1 MGLTREK
8 PAARRPSRR
17 ASDLTV
23 ALAGSPNVGK
33 STVFNALTGMH
44 QHTGNWTGKTVSL
57 AFGEAKCG
65 DKTVSLVDLP
75 GCYSLDFLSPEE
87 KVSRDFLAS
96 GEADGVIIVCDALS
110 LERNLILVIQ
120 ILELC
125 PRAVLCVNLMD
136 EAKKSGAEPDIGVL
150 RRELGIP
157 VIPCAARSGVGV
169 DKLLPTLYGVI
180 EEGEK
185 TSSRFLASYGA
196 LIENAAG
203 DIEDKCRISPFES
216 LAILC
221 GQVPD
226 SLGESDL
233 LLIERIRE
241 SLDSRGIPPDRAAE
255 HIRNARVAEA
265 SRIASSAND
274 EKPKPR
280 RAAQIADRILTGKY
294 TAAPAMC
301 VMLFVIFWITAHGA
315 NYPSEFLTDLSVRL
329 EGFLRGFLESTP
341 LPPLFISALI
351 DGVYRVSS
359 WVFCVMLPPM
369 AIFFPIFTLLEDLG
383 VFPRIAF
390 NLDRAFRACGSCGK
404 HALTCAMGF
413 GCNAVGVC
421 GCRIIESPRERAI
434 AVLTNTFIP
443 CNGRI
448 GGIFLI
454 ISVFFAA
461 SPVGRSAVFF
471 LIFAAAVAVTFAVS
485 FILSK
490 TLYRG
495 KSGTFALEMVAY
507 RRPQI
512 GKTIVRSVFDR
523 TLFVLGR
530 ALAVAA
536 PAGLVI
542 WFAANVEIAG
552 VSLLGHLSAFLDP
565 LGRLL
570 GMDGTILSAFI
581 LGIPANEIVLP
592 LCAMMYTSAASL
604 DHALSVAD
612 ALSGAGWSTVTA
624 VCTLIFTVMHWPCST
639 TLLTVRREYGSRRM
653 AALAFAVPTA
663 AGVICCL
670 AVNLLARLFV

>member
-1 MGLTREK
+1 MTREK
-8 PAARRPSRR
+8 TLPNPPRSAMGNV
-17 ASDLTV
+17 TV

-57 AFGEAKCG
+57 AFGTAKCEG
-65 DKTVSLVDLP
+65 RPISLVDLP

-87 KVSRDFLAS
+87 KVSRDFLAA
-96 GEADGVIIVCDALS
+96 GEAQGVIIVCDALS
-110 LERNLILVIQ
+110 LERNLILAIQ

-136 EAKKSGAEPDIGVL
+136 EAKKSGAEPDIDVL

-169 DKLLPTLYGVI
+169 DELLPTLCGEI
-180 EEGEK
+180 EDGEK

-196 LIENAAG
+196 LMENAAEE
-203 DIEDKCRISPFES
+203 IKDKCQISSFES
-216 LAILC
+216 LAALC
-221 GQVPD
+221 GEIPGSVD
-226 SLGESDL
+226 ESGMSHIEKIRSSLETRGL
-233 LLIERIRE
+233 TPERI
-241 SLDSRGIPPDRAAE
+241 AE
-255 HIRNARVAEA
+255 HIRSVRVACA
-265 SRIASSAND
+265 ARIASLAIA
-274 EKPKPR
+274 EKPEPR
-280 RAAQIADRILTGKY
+280 RIAKIADRILTGKY

-301 VMLFVIFWITAHGA
+301 AMLFVIFWITAWGA
-315 NYPSEFLTDLSVRL
+315 NYPSRFLSEMSVCLEEFLRTL
-329 EGFLRGFLESTP
+329 LESTP
-341 LPPLFISALI
+341 LPELFVSALI

-383 VFPRIAF
+383 IFPRIAF

-404 HALTCAMGF
+404 HALTCAMGL

-421 GCRIIESPRERAI
+421 GCRIIESPGERAI

-454 ISVFFAA
+454 ISLFFAS
-461 SPVGRSAVFF
+461 SPLGRSAVFF
-471 LIFAAAVAVTFAVS
+471 LVFAIAVAATFAVS

-495 KSGTFALEMVAY
+495 KSGPFALEMVAY

-512 GKTIVRSVFDR
+512 GKTIVRSIFDR

-530 ALAVAA
+530 ALCVAA

-542 WFAANVEIAG
+542 WFAANVEIAD

-604 DHALSVAD
+604 DQALSVAD
-612 ALSGAGWSTVTA
+612 ALSGAGWSAVTA

-639 TLLTVRREYGSRRM
+639 TLLTVRREYGSWRM
-653 AALAFAVPTA
+653 VALAFAVPTA

-670 AVNLLARLFV
+670 AVNLLVRLFV